1 MAFKMKGNPM
11 QRNFGVGKKSP
22 MAAHKD
28 SPMYKKAESPMYKDS
43 ESPMYK
49 KNDGRKYPTG
59 MKKDPD
65 YYKKMGEQEGKLQMT
80 KDKTLIP
87 ATVRPKKEIMPQTQK
102 DKLKDSIDK
111 SPMTKKDSPM
121 KGPGK
126 TYAGGDQGERYEGQ
140 KEIERKQRKDHQAR
154 YARSEKDYLE
164 SGGKKWD
171 DPDYDK
177 YDAQAFHHKRMRELE
192 REGYGHG
199 DRVKGFA
206 QGLKDAG
213 GNIFKAMGGN
223 KSSRS
228 RQLAENSPNKMK
240 KKSPMN
246 KKHDDKKAKFAAGMM
261 ATAGAGA
268 AEMAD
273 AVASRMAKN
282 KGKGNKGG
290 LRSSTDE
297 QKASGTK
304 GAIRMSFKDA
314 DGNIKGPLGHT
325 KSKKKSPMKR
335 DGKTYAGGD
344 QGKTAYQQL
353 EKQEN
358 KKQQDAYAQARAE
371 FGDDF
376 DWKRDQVAMNKR
388 IKEIKRGM

>member
-22 MAAHKD
+22 MASHKD

-49 KNDGRKYPTG
+49 KHDGRKYPTG

-65 YYKKMGEQEGKLQMT
+65 YYKKMGEQKAKEAYGETGK
-80 KDKTLIP
+80 P
-87 ATVRPKKEIMPQTQK
+87 ATVKPKKEITPQTQK

-140 KEIERKQRKDHQAR
+140 KEIEKKQRMDHQAR

-164 SGGKKWD
+164 SGGKEWD

-223 KSSRS
+223 KSSKS

-246 KKHDDKKAKFAAGMM
+246 KKHDDKKAKFMK
-261 ATAGAGA
+261 TAGAGA

-290 LRSSTDE
+290 LKSSTDE
-297 QKASGTK
+297 QKAAGTK
-304 GAIRMSFKDA
+304 GAMRPKKFDITDKLKRGSFKDE
-314 DGNIKGPLGHT
+314 DGNLKEIPTKRPSGVKDDSVEKGKG
-325 KSKKKSPMKR
+325 KGESPMKR

-371 FGDDF
+371 
-376 DWKRDQVAMNKR
+376 
-388 IKEIKRGM
+388 

>member
-28 SPMYKKAESPMYKDS
+28 SPMYKKTESPMYKDS
-43 ESPMYK
+43 ESPMY
-49 KNDGRKYPTG
+49 
-59 MKKDPD
+59 
-65 YYKKMGEQEGKLQMT
+65 
-80 KDKTLIP
+80 
-87 ATVRPKKEIMPQTQK
+87 
-102 DKLKDSIDK
+102 
-111 SPMTKKDSPM
+111 KKDSPM

-140 KEIERKQRKDHQAR
+140 KEIEAKQRKDHQAR
-154 YARSEKDYLE
+154 YRRSEQDYLA

-171 DPDYDK
+171 EEGYDK
-177 YDAQAFHHKRMRELE
+177 RDAQMFHHENMRKLE
-192 REGYGHG
+192 REGYGQDAEREAFKERWENEGFMGFGGKNKKQKDASPMQKKHDGKKRPTGLKESTVAEKRKGIEGALRPG
-199 DRVKGFA
+199 DRTIPMEKKYKKGA
-206 QGLKDAG
+206 KIAPIPEGKGIRDA
-213 GNIFKAMGGN
+213 
-223 KSSRS
+223 
-228 RQLAENSPNKMK
+228 
-240 KKSPMN
+240 KSPMK
-246 KKHDDKKAKFAAGMM
+246 KKHDDKKSKFAAGMKAM
-261 ATAGAGA
+261 GAGA

-273 AVASRMAKN
+273 AVASNMIKN

-297 QKASGTK
+297 QKAAGTK

-314 DGNIKGPLGHT
+314 DGTIKKIPT
-325 KSKKKSPMKR
+325 KPKKKSPMKR